1 MAACGSAWQRYI
13 INVTKSKRRSLP
25 PWWQLF
31 ARTAAAARQRRRQPH
46 GRSPTAPKSRSTAP
60 APCETPRSKEIPVR
74 PTGLRVWIQETGNK
88 AIARKNSRG
97 REHGPSGSQSGT
109 RVWSKKRAAKP
120 EREQQRKGARTIR
133 RRRSNCRQPGRSAAL
148 RSRRPPSPK
157 PAAERNKAPGA
168 AERKKRR
175 VG

>member
-1 MAACGSAWQRYI
+1 MWQARDEAYLHDGGCLRELQRPLDSAVDSLMAARPQRQ
-13 INVTKSKRRSLP
+13 NRVVQHLRPARPQDPRKSQSD
-25 PWWQLF
+25 
-31 ARTAAAARQRRRQPH
+31 QRDSVSDPRNGQQSNSENSK
-46 GRSPTAPKSRSTAP
+46 GRK
-60 APCETPRSKEIPVR
+60 
-74 PTGLRVWIQETGNK
+74 
-88 AIARKNSRG
+88 
-97 REHGPSGSQSGT
+97 HGPSGSQSGT
-109 RVWSKKRAAKP
+109 RVWSKKRATKQ